1 MFAQRPPGHV
11 LGLTP
16 DPRGLPLQVGSKY
29 TGTLDLEKGFKPAK
43 ACKAFTVG
51 GQSYSNVT
59 ELMKLTNRCL

>member
-51 GQSYSNVT
+51 GSLIQ
-59 ELMKLTNRCL
+59 M